1 MKISS
6 IAVAASAVMT
16 TLSCASLAM
25 AQAPARPAAP
35 PANQPPPPT
44 GAPIAGICILSNEA
58 AVYNSAVGKAMV
70 ARLSQL
76 NGQAEAEVGGEQKAI
91 QDAAKALDTQKTTLA
106 PDQYQKQGQ
115 ALQARANALQRTAQI
130 RQREMQLTQEKA
142 LQTFGS
148 TMDPI
153 VRQVFAQRSCSV
165 LLNENA
171 LVYPAP
177 AMDMTPQVVQGL
189 NAKIQSF
196 PFDREHLDTGAPAA
210 APAPR

>member
-1 MKISS
+1 MKIYP
-6 IAVAASAVMT
+6 IAVAAGALAA
-16 TLSCASLAM
+16 LSCATLAM
-25 AQAPARPAAP
+25 AQGPARPAP
-35 PANQPPPPT
+35 TPQTPPPT
-44 GAPIAGICILSNEA
+44 GATLPGICVLSNEA
-58 AVYNSAVGKAMV
+58 AVYNSTVGKAMV

-76 NGQAEAEVGGEQKAI
+76 NSQAEAEVSAEQTGIQNEAKTLDAGKA
-91 QDAAKALDTQKTTLA
+91 TMA
-106 PDQYQKQGQ
+106 PDQYQKTGQ
-115 ALQARANALQRTAQI
+115 ALQARVTALQRKAQV

-148 TMDPI
+148 NMDPV
-153 VRQVFAQRSCSV
+153 VRQVFVQRSCSV

-177 AMDMTPQVVQGL
+177 GMDITPQVVQGL

-196 PFDREHLDTGAPAA
+196 PFDREHLDQPGAAA